1 MAGLEGDKKYLVYD
15 NRQAWQGKERRM
27 SSAMVCVI
35 LEAKR

>member
-15 NRQAWQGKERRM
+15 NRQNWQGKERM